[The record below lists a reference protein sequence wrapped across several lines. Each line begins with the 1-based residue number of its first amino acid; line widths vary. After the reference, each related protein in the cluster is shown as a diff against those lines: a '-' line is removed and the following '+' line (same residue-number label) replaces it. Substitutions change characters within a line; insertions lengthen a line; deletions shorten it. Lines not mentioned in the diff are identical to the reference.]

1 MTIAVAP
8 HTPPPVLRGK
18 MWGFGA
24 AKHSHS
30 GRQPGLLQSV
40 QLTHHAGRKTLFFLD
55 HCAQLAVCP
64 RGCPSQECQK
74 DLLTLV

>member
-1 MTIAVAP
+1 
-8 HTPPPVLRGK
+8 

-40 QLTHHAGRKTLFFLD
+40 QLTHHAGRKTCFSSITV
-55 HCAQLAVCP
+55 H
-64 RGCPSQECQK
+64 S
-74 DLLTLV
+74 